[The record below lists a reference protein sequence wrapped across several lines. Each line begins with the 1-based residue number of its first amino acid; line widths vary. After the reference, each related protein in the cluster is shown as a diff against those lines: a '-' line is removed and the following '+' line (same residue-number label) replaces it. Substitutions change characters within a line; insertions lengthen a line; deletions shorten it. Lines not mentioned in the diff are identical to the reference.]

1 MRQAIDEV
9 YAGLKTPKEALDD
22 ATEKSAKSLV
32 GRNEVGYLRKNDF
45 RKYNKASTDW

>member
-1 MRQAIDEV
+1 MML
-9 YAGLKTPKEALDD
+9 LKNLQRLWA
-22 ATEKSAKSLV
+22 